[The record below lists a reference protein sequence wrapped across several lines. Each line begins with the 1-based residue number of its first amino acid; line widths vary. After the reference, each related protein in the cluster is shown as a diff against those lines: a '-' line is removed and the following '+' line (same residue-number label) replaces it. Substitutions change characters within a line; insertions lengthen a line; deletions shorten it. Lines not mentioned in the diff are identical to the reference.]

1 MKKMKEVEV
10 MIKNFKN
17 EITSGKFDQAE
28 TTIQFLELAKLS
40 EEQKTKVNQLVFI
53 MKKAEKNSQE
63 QVYCPV

>member
-1 MKKMKEVEV
+1 MKEVEV